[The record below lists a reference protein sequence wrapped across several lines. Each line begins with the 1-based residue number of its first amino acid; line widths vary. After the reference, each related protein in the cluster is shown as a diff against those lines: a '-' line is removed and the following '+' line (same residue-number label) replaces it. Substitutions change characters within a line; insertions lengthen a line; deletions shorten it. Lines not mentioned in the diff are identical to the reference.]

1 MRACLDRP
9 GHFNRAWTDRSR
21 RSRFLVS
28 GKNVPEATAIACERY
43 ELFLRNLGP
52 DNAEQGA
59 TQVLEAMEVVRRQFP
74 SPSMDRWVALACS
87 AFVLNQAKR
96 FPEAESMAREMFPIV
111 DANHLMDN
119 DPRRADGWREL
130 GKALHGQK
138 KGGAAEAIGKAAAIY
153 DAVVRCGRIQQA

>member
-9 GHFNRAWTDRSR
+9 GDFNRAWTDRSR

-28 GKNVPEATAIACERY
+28 EKNVPEATAIACERH

-74 SPSMDRWVALACS
+74 SPSMDRWVALASS

-130 GKALHGQK
+130 GKALYGQK
-138 KGGAAEAIGKAAAIY
+138 KGARWKRSGKRLRSTTPL
-153 DAVVRCGRIQQA
+153 VRCGRIQQA